1 MLKDPALQKLFTESD
16 DFGFRQ
22 HATAFAADVYT
33 VVDVPDVT
41 AGLHVICV
49 YSCPPQFS
57 ADIFGQKMK
66 ELMENIAS
74 HDIRDNFSHYS
85 LVGGSLD
92 VCSIL

>member
-1 MLKDPALQKLFTESD
+1 
-16 DFGFRQ
+16 
-22 HATAFAADVYT
+22 
-33 VVDVPDVT
+33 
-41 AGLHVICV
+41 VICV